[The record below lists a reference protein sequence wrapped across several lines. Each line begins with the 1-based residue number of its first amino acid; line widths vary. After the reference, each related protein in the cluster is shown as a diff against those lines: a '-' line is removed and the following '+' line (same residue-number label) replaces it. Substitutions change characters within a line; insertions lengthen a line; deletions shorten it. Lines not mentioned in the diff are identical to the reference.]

1 MTKKWI
7 FILSGLLAAQLVL
20 AAVVKLTGENYGAF
34 QAEEKLLSF
43 KKQAVD
49 GLRIE
54 DGTDSV
60 VLKKQEGKWLLPESG
75 DFPASQR
82 DVERLL
88 DKLAALE
95 KGWPVAKTRGA
106 ARRFT
111 VDEAQFERKLVL
123 LANDDTQA
131 TLYVGSSPGFRKVY
145 VRPGDGNE
153 VFAVA
158 FNTWEADA
166 KADDWIDKDVLTF
179 DESDVERVEMP
190 GLTLQREDGKLQV
203 ADLGPKEQTNTE
215 ESRSLLGKLTG
226 LRIQSL
232 LGTEAKPEYRQDEP
246 IFEFKVTRNDGEVLS
261 YRFSEPADA
270 TYYVLKR
277 SDLDHYF
284 KVAEYTVNPVKKTTR
299 EQLVQLRTEEASNEP
314 PGVQRNGKDDDA
326 SADEEHDSDADGAS
340 AATDE

>member
-1 MTKKWI
+1 MMKKWI

-82 DVERLL
+82 NVERLL

-123 LANDDTQA
+123 LSDDDTQA

-166 KADDWIDKDVLTF
+166 KADDWIDKDILTL
-179 DESDVERVEMP
+179 DESNVQRIEMP
-190 GLTLQREDGKLQV
+190 GLILQREDGKLQM
-203 ADLGPKEQTNTE
+203 ADLGEKEQTNGE
-215 ESRSLLGKLTG
+215 ESRALLGKLTG

-232 LGTEAKPEYRQDEP
+232 LGTEAKPAYRQAEP
-246 IFEFKVTRNDGEVLS
+246 ALEVKITRTNGEVLG
-261 YRFSEPADA
+261 YRFSKPEDA
-270 TYYVLKR
+270 AYYVLKR

-284 KVAEYTVNPVKKTTR
+284 KVAENVVDPVKGTTR
-299 EQLVQLRTEEASNEP
+299 EKLVQARTEES
-314 PGVQRNGKDDDA
+314 
-326 SADEEHDSDADGAS
+326 SSEHDGLPYQSPE
-340 AATDE
+340 TK